1 MREESIVETSNG
13 SIRGVFASGVH
24 SFRGVRYGDTTAGK
38 NRFRPPQPAPK
49 WAGVITA
56 LRPGASAPQLRYPEN
71 TDPFFAWYSQI
82 ETPSE
87 DCLFLNVFTPELRR
101 GRRPVMVWI
110 HGGGWYCYAG
120 TAPGFDGTAL
130 ARGEDV
136 VVIAINHRLGVFGH
150 LALDEGNEV
159 FADSGNVGL
168 LDVVAALCWVRDNAA
183 AFGGDPANVTIF
195 GESGGGS
202 KVAALLAMRRAEG
215 LFHRA
220 IVQSSGSGMKLA
232 DESEAKVAA
241 DGLRKALGIANLA
254 PEVMQSLSMDDIL
267 AATKLAKGPFRG
279 MIDGRS
285 FNRHPYEN
293 TAPSAARD
301 IPLMIGHTL
310 TEGTYYMR
318 GDPRNFTLE
327 LAEVRRR
334 LARFLEIEPAKVDEI
349 IAAYRAEYP
358 AATPSQL
365 LFLSFS
371 DFMFARNTYHI
382 AELQSASANAPVFT
396 YCFSWR
402 TPIEG
407 GRMGSP
413 HTCEVPFIF
422 GTTNAASACVGD
434 GPDLQIMTE
443 RMMASWAAFARTGS
457 PCNAALPAWEP
468 FDRDSR
474 GVMIL
479 DNSSRMARDP
489 GGAARATMDSLPH
502 FGYGH
507 SIPAVLG
514 A

>member
-1 MREESIVETSNG
+1 MESIVETSNG
-13 SIRGVFASGVH
+13 KVRGAFAGGVH
-24 SFRGVRYGDTTAGK
+24 AFRGVSYGDTTAGE
-38 NRFRPPQPAPK
+38 NRFRPPQPARK
-49 WAGVITA
+49 WAGIVDA

-87 DCLFLNVFTPELRR
+87 DCLFLNIFTPGPGH

-130 ARGEDV
+130 ARSEDV
-136 VVIAINHRLGVFGH
+136 VVVAINHRLGVFGH
-150 LALDEGNEV
+150 LALAGGGEA
-159 FADSGNVGL
+159 FADSGNAGL
-168 LDVVAALCWVRDNAA
+168 LDIVAALEWVRDNAA

-202 KVAALLAMRRAEG
+202 KVAALLSMRRAEG

-232 DESEAKVAA
+232 DEGEARAA
-241 DGLRKALGIANLA
+241 ANGLREALGLASLA
-254 PEVMQSLSMDDIL
+254 PDVMQALPMDDIL
-267 AATKLAKGPFRG
+267 AATKMAKGPFRG
-279 MIDGRS
+279 MIDGRN
-285 FNRHPYEN
+285 FDRHPYEDA
-293 TAPSAARD
+293 APHIARD
-301 IPLMIGHTL
+301 IPVMIGCTL

-318 GDPRNFTLE
+318 GDARNFALE
-327 LAEVRRR
+327 MSEVRRR
-334 LARFLEIEPAKVDEI
+334 LARFLEIGEGKVDEI
-349 IAAYRAEYP
+349 IDAYRTEYP
-358 AATPSQL
+358 AATPSRL

-382 AELQSASANAPVFT
+382 AQLQSASAGAPLFA
-396 YCFSWR
+396 YSFAWQ

-422 GTTNAASACVGD
+422 GTTEAAMACVGD
-434 GPDLQIMTE
+434 GPDLPAMT
-443 RMMASWAAFARTGS
+443 RKMMASWAAFARTGNPS
-457 PCNAALPAWEP
+457 NATLPAWEP
-468 FDRDSR
+468 FDRAGKR
-474 GVMIL
+474 VMVL
-479 DNSSRMARDP
+479 DNDCRLARDP
-489 GGAARATMDSLPH
+489 GGPARATMDDLPH

-507 SIPAVLG
+507 AIPAILG
-514 A
+514 N